1 MTQFLEATTNAKTGG
16 DNPRALRVQEVP
28 DKRIPPRC
36 LADRGHEGEA
46 NKNQCTMLTGMSSRY
61 LVYIDYFTPC
71 IIRIAWICPIKE
83 VINEANFRSTI
94 VNDREA
100 S

>member
-61 LVYIDYFTPC
+61 LVYIDYFTP
-71 IIRIAWICPIKE
+71 IYKYRLDM
-83 VINEANFRSTI
+83 SY
-94 VNDREA
+94 
-100 S
+100 